1 MSNPTDWMKSEYDEL
16 VKKGFDWKPPVI
28 GGPSTGRAIIDDKE
42 RIMLCANNY
51 LSMSNHPKVKQA
63 AIDAVTS
70 HGAGSGSVRPIAGN
84 MDIHNEL
91 EDTIARFKNREAAL
105 YYQTGFAVNSGL
117 IPQLAGKNDSIIS
130 DQLNHGSIIDGVRLS
145 GVKKENRTIYAH
157 NDMGELED
165 RLKEAT
171 KKSEKTL
178 VIIMSEES
186 SSKSKRKL
194 VLPGD
199 LMETKSKPGR
209 GIFRKDGRVHASVV
223 GHSSDKSGYINVNGI
238 KGRYNPK
245 TGDKIIAI
253 CAETGPS
260 IWRMDIGAAFNSTLH
275 HSESGWKVPFG
286 DTARFLSIGDA
297 VWAEIFMVDAAG
309 THQITLKKDD
319 CRKLYSG
326 TIVKINPTNV
336 PRVIGKQGSMITT
349 IREKTQT
356 RIQIGQNGCIW
367 IDGKGND
374 ISLAQKAVEMIDE
387 EATSKGLTKKI
398 EKLLEK

>member
-1 MSNPTDWMKSEYDEL
+1 
-16 VKKGFDWKPPVI
+16 
-28 GGPSTGRAIIDDKE
+28 
-42 RIMLCANNY
+42 
-51 LSMSNHPKVKQA
+51 
-63 AIDAVTS
+63 
-70 HGAGSGSVRPIAGN
+70 
-84 MDIHNEL
+84 
-91 EDTIARFKNREAAL
+91 
-105 YYQTGFAVNSGL
+105 
-117 IPQLAGKNDSIIS
+117 
-130 DQLNHGSIIDGVRLS
+130 
-145 GVKKENRTIYAH
+145 
-157 NDMGELED
+157 
-165 RLKEAT
+165 
-171 KKSEKTL
+171 
-178 VIIMSEES
+178 MSEES
-186 SSKSKRKL
+186 SSESARKL

-209 GIFRKDGRVHASVV
+209 GIFRKDGRIHASVV

-245 TGDKIIAI
+245 TGDKIVAV

-260 IWRMDIGAAFNSTLH
+260 IWRMDIGASFNSTLH

-309 THQITLKKDD
+309 SHQISLKKDD

-356 RIQIGQNGCIW
+356 RIQIGQNGYIW
-367 IDGKGND
+367 IDGKGDD
-374 ISLAQKAVEMIDE
+374 ISLAQKAVEMINE
-387 EATSKGLTKKI
+387 ESTSKGLTKKI

>member
-1 MSNPTDWMKSEYDEL
+1 
-16 VKKGFDWKPPVI
+16 
-28 GGPSTGRAIIDDKE
+28 
-42 RIMLCANNY
+42 
-51 LSMSNHPKVKQA
+51 
-63 AIDAVTS
+63 
-70 HGAGSGSVRPIAGN
+70 
-84 MDIHNEL
+84 
-91 EDTIARFKNREAAL
+91 
-105 YYQTGFAVNSGL
+105 
-117 IPQLAGKNDSIIS
+117 
-130 DQLNHGSIIDGVRLS
+130 
-145 GVKKENRTIYAH
+145 
-157 NDMGELED
+157 
-165 RLKEAT
+165 
-171 KKSEKTL
+171 
-178 VIIMSEES
+178 MSEES
-186 SSKSKRKL
+186 SSERKL

-209 GIFRKDGRVHASVV
+209 GIFRKDGRIHASVV

-245 TGDKIIAI
+245 TGDKIVAV

-260 IWRMDIGAAFNSTLH
+260 IWRMDIGASFNSTLH

-309 THQITLKKDD
+309 SHQISLKKDD

-326 TIVKINPTNV
+326 TVVKINPTNV

-356 RIQIGQNGCIW
+356 RIQIGQNGYIW
-367 IDGKGND
+367 IDGKGDD
-374 ISLAQKAVEMIDE
+374 ISLAQKAVEMINE

>member
-1 MSNPTDWMKSEYDEL
+1 
-16 VKKGFDWKPPVI
+16 
-28 GGPSTGRAIIDDKE
+28 
-42 RIMLCANNY
+42 
-51 LSMSNHPKVKQA
+51 
-63 AIDAVTS
+63 
-70 HGAGSGSVRPIAGN
+70 
-84 MDIHNEL
+84 
-91 EDTIARFKNREAAL
+91 
-105 YYQTGFAVNSGL
+105 
-117 IPQLAGKNDSIIS
+117 
-130 DQLNHGSIIDGVRLS
+130 
-145 GVKKENRTIYAH
+145 
-157 NDMGELED
+157 
-165 RLKEAT
+165 
-171 KKSEKTL
+171 
-178 VIIMSEES
+178 MSEES
-186 SSKSKRKL
+186 SSESTRKS

-209 GIFRKDGRVHASVV
+209 GIFRKDGRIHASVV

-245 TGDKIIAI
+245 TGDKIVAV

-260 IWRMDIGAAFNSTLH
+260 IWRMDIGASFNSTLH

-309 THQITLKKDD
+309 SHQISLKKDD

-367 IDGKGND
+367 IDGKGDD
-374 ISLAQKAVEMIDE
+374 ISLAQKAVEMINE

>member
-1 MSNPTDWMKSEYDEL
+1 MS
-16 VKKGFDWKPPVI
+16 G
-28 GGPSTGRAIIDDKE
+28 
-42 RIMLCANNY
+42 
-51 LSMSNHPKVKQA
+51 
-63 AIDAVTS
+63 
-70 HGAGSGSVRPIAGN
+70 
-84 MDIHNEL
+84 
-91 EDTIARFKNREAAL
+91 
-105 YYQTGFAVNSGL
+105 
-117 IPQLAGKNDSIIS
+117 
-130 DQLNHGSIIDGVRLS
+130 
-145 GVKKENRTIYAH
+145 
-157 NDMGELED
+157 
-165 RLKEAT
+165 
-171 KKSEKTL
+171 
-178 VIIMSEES
+178 ES
-186 SSKSKRKL
+186 SSESARKL

-209 GIFRKDGRVHASVV
+209 GIFRKDGRIHASVV

-245 TGDKIIAI
+245 TGDKIVAV

-260 IWRMDIGAAFNSTLH
+260 IWRMDIGASFNSTLH

-309 THQITLKKDD
+309 SHQISLKKDD
-319 CRKLYSG
+319 CIKLYSG

-356 RIQIGQNGCIW
+356 RIQIGQNGYIW
-367 IDGKGND
+367 IDGKGDD
-374 ISLAQKAVEMIDE
+374 ISLAQKAVEMINE

>member
-1 MSNPTDWMKSEYDEL
+1 
-16 VKKGFDWKPPVI
+16 
-28 GGPSTGRAIIDDKE
+28 
-42 RIMLCANNY
+42 
-51 LSMSNHPKVKQA
+51 
-63 AIDAVTS
+63 
-70 HGAGSGSVRPIAGN
+70 
-84 MDIHNEL
+84 
-91 EDTIARFKNREAAL
+91 
-105 YYQTGFAVNSGL
+105 
-117 IPQLAGKNDSIIS
+117 
-130 DQLNHGSIIDGVRLS
+130 
-145 GVKKENRTIYAH
+145 
-157 NDMGELED
+157 
-165 RLKEAT
+165 
-171 KKSEKTL
+171 
-178 VIIMSEES
+178 
-186 SSKSKRKL
+186 
-194 VLPGD
+194 
-199 LMETKSKPGR
+199 METKSKPGR

-245 TGDKIIAI
+245 TGDKIVAV

-260 IWRMDIGAAFNSTLH
+260 IWRMDIGASFNSTLH

-309 THQITLKKDD
+309 SHQISLKKDD

-356 RIQIGQNGCIW
+356 RIQISQNGYIW
-367 IDGKGND
+367 IDGKGDD
-374 ISLAQKAVEMIDE
+374 ISLAQKAVEMINE

>member
-1 MSNPTDWMKSEYDEL
+1 
-16 VKKGFDWKPPVI
+16 
-28 GGPSTGRAIIDDKE
+28 
-42 RIMLCANNY
+42 
-51 LSMSNHPKVKQA
+51 
-63 AIDAVTS
+63 
-70 HGAGSGSVRPIAGN
+70 
-84 MDIHNEL
+84 
-91 EDTIARFKNREAAL
+91 
-105 YYQTGFAVNSGL
+105 
-117 IPQLAGKNDSIIS
+117 
-130 DQLNHGSIIDGVRLS
+130 
-145 GVKKENRTIYAH
+145 
-157 NDMGELED
+157 
-165 RLKEAT
+165 
-171 KKSEKTL
+171 
-178 VIIMSEES
+178 MSEES
-186 SSKSKRKL
+186 SSESARKL

-209 GIFRKDGRVHASVV
+209 GIFRKDGRIHASVV

-245 TGDKIIAI
+245 KGDKIVAV

-260 IWRMDIGAAFNSTLH
+260 IWRMDIGASFNSTLH

-297 VWAEIFMVDAAG
+297 VWAEIFLVDAAG
-309 THQITLKKDD
+309 SHQISLKKDD

-356 RIQIGQNGCIW
+356 RIQIGQNGYIW
-367 IDGKGND
+367 IDGKGDD
-374 ISLAQKAVEMIDE
+374 ISLAQKAVEMINE

>member
-1 MSNPTDWMKSEYDEL
+1 MS
-16 VKKGFDWKPPVI
+16 G
-28 GGPSTGRAIIDDKE
+28 
-42 RIMLCANNY
+42 
-51 LSMSNHPKVKQA
+51 
-63 AIDAVTS
+63 
-70 HGAGSGSVRPIAGN
+70 
-84 MDIHNEL
+84 
-91 EDTIARFKNREAAL
+91 
-105 YYQTGFAVNSGL
+105 
-117 IPQLAGKNDSIIS
+117 
-130 DQLNHGSIIDGVRLS
+130 
-145 GVKKENRTIYAH
+145 
-157 NDMGELED
+157 
-165 RLKEAT
+165 
-171 KKSEKTL
+171 
-178 VIIMSEES
+178 ES
-186 SSKSKRKL
+186 SSESARKL

-245 TGDKIIAI
+245 TGDKIVAV

-326 TIVKINPTNV
+326 TIVKIDPTNV

-367 IDGKGND
+367 IDGKGDD
-374 ISLAQKAVEMIDE
+374 ISLAQKAVEMINE

>member
-1 MSNPTDWMKSEYDEL
+1 MS
-16 VKKGFDWKPPVI
+16 G
-28 GGPSTGRAIIDDKE
+28 
-42 RIMLCANNY
+42 
-51 LSMSNHPKVKQA
+51 
-63 AIDAVTS
+63 
-70 HGAGSGSVRPIAGN
+70 
-84 MDIHNEL
+84 
-91 EDTIARFKNREAAL
+91 
-105 YYQTGFAVNSGL
+105 
-117 IPQLAGKNDSIIS
+117 
-130 DQLNHGSIIDGVRLS
+130 
-145 GVKKENRTIYAH
+145 
-157 NDMGELED
+157 
-165 RLKEAT
+165 
-171 KKSEKTL
+171 
-178 VIIMSEES
+178 ES
-186 SSKSKRKL
+186 SSESARKL

-245 TGDKIIAI
+245 TGDKIVAV

-260 IWRMDIGAAFNSTLH
+260 IWRMDIGASFNSTLH

-309 THQITLKKDD
+309 SHQISLKKDD

-356 RIQIGQNGCIW
+356 RIQIGQNGYIW
-367 IDGKGND
+367 IDGKGDD
-374 ISLAQKAVEMIDE
+374 ISLAQKAVEMINE

>member
-1 MSNPTDWMKSEYDEL
+1 
-16 VKKGFDWKPPVI
+16 
-28 GGPSTGRAIIDDKE
+28 
-42 RIMLCANNY
+42 
-51 LSMSNHPKVKQA
+51 
-63 AIDAVTS
+63 
-70 HGAGSGSVRPIAGN
+70 
-84 MDIHNEL
+84 
-91 EDTIARFKNREAAL
+91 
-105 YYQTGFAVNSGL
+105 
-117 IPQLAGKNDSIIS
+117 
-130 DQLNHGSIIDGVRLS
+130 
-145 GVKKENRTIYAH
+145 
-157 NDMGELED
+157 
-165 RLKEAT
+165 
-171 KKSEKTL
+171 
-178 VIIMSEES
+178 MSEES
-186 SSKSKRKL
+186 SSESTRKL

-209 GIFRKDGRVHASVV
+209 GIFRKDGRIHASVV

-245 TGDKIIAI
+245 KGDKIVAV

-260 IWRMDIGAAFNSTLH
+260 IWRMDIGASFNSTLH

-309 THQITLKKDD
+309 SHQISLKKDD

-356 RIQIGQNGCIW
+356 RIQIGQNGYIW
-367 IDGKGND
+367 IDGKGDD
-374 ISLAQKAVEMIDE
+374 ISLAQKAVEMINE

>member
-1 MSNPTDWMKSEYDEL
+1 MS
-16 VKKGFDWKPPVI
+16 G
-28 GGPSTGRAIIDDKE
+28 
-42 RIMLCANNY
+42 
-51 LSMSNHPKVKQA
+51 
-63 AIDAVTS
+63 
-70 HGAGSGSVRPIAGN
+70 
-84 MDIHNEL
+84 
-91 EDTIARFKNREAAL
+91 
-105 YYQTGFAVNSGL
+105 
-117 IPQLAGKNDSIIS
+117 
-130 DQLNHGSIIDGVRLS
+130 
-145 GVKKENRTIYAH
+145 
-157 NDMGELED
+157 
-165 RLKEAT
+165 
-171 KKSEKTL
+171 
-178 VIIMSEES
+178 ES
-186 SSKSKRKL
+186 SSESARKL

-199 LMETKSKPGR
+199 LMETKSKPGK
-209 GIFRKDGRVHASVV
+209 GIFRKDGRIHASVV

-245 TGDKIIAI
+245 TGDKIVAV

-260 IWRMDIGAAFNSTLH
+260 IWRMDIGASFNSTLH

-309 THQITLKKDD
+309 SHQISLKKDD

-326 TIVKINPTNV
+326 TIVKIDPTNV

-356 RIQIGQNGCIW
+356 RIQIGQNGYIW
-367 IDGKGND
+367 IDGKGDD
-374 ISLAQKAVEMIDE
+374 ISLAQKAVEMINE

>member
-1 MSNPTDWMKSEYDEL
+1 
-16 VKKGFDWKPPVI
+16 
-28 GGPSTGRAIIDDKE
+28 
-42 RIMLCANNY
+42 
-51 LSMSNHPKVKQA
+51 
-63 AIDAVTS
+63 
-70 HGAGSGSVRPIAGN
+70 
-84 MDIHNEL
+84 
-91 EDTIARFKNREAAL
+91 
-105 YYQTGFAVNSGL
+105 
-117 IPQLAGKNDSIIS
+117 
-130 DQLNHGSIIDGVRLS
+130 
-145 GVKKENRTIYAH
+145 
-157 NDMGELED
+157 
-165 RLKEAT
+165 
-171 KKSEKTL
+171 
-178 VIIMSEES
+178 MSEES
-186 SSKSKRKL
+186 SSKSTRKL

-199 LMETKSKPGR
+199 LMETKSKPGK
-209 GIFRKDGRVHASVV
+209 GIFRKDGRIHASVV

-238 KGRYNPK
+238 KGRYSPK

-326 TIVKINPTNV
+326 TIVKIDPTNV

-349 IREKTQT
+349 IREKTRT

>member
-1 MSNPTDWMKSEYDEL
+1 
-16 VKKGFDWKPPVI
+16 
-28 GGPSTGRAIIDDKE
+28 
-42 RIMLCANNY
+42 
-51 LSMSNHPKVKQA
+51 
-63 AIDAVTS
+63 
-70 HGAGSGSVRPIAGN
+70 
-84 MDIHNEL
+84 
-91 EDTIARFKNREAAL
+91 
-105 YYQTGFAVNSGL
+105 
-117 IPQLAGKNDSIIS
+117 
-130 DQLNHGSIIDGVRLS
+130 
-145 GVKKENRTIYAH
+145 
-157 NDMGELED
+157 
-165 RLKEAT
+165 
-171 KKSEKTL
+171 
-178 VIIMSEES
+178 MSEES
-186 SSKSKRKL
+186 SSKITRKL

-209 GIFRKDGRVHASVV
+209 GIFRKDGRIHASVV

-245 TGDKIIAI
+245 TGDKIVAV

-260 IWRMDIGAAFNSTLH
+260 IWRMDIGASFNSTLH

-309 THQITLKKDD
+309 SHQISLKKDD

-336 PRVIGKQGSMITT
+336 PRIIGKQGSMITT

-356 RIQIGQNGCIW
+356 RIQIGQNGYIW
-367 IDGKGND
+367 IDGKGDD
-374 ISLAQKAVEMIDE
+374 ISLAQKAVEMINE

>member
-1 MSNPTDWMKSEYDEL
+1 MS
-16 VKKGFDWKPPVI
+16 G
-28 GGPSTGRAIIDDKE
+28 
-42 RIMLCANNY
+42 
-51 LSMSNHPKVKQA
+51 
-63 AIDAVTS
+63 
-70 HGAGSGSVRPIAGN
+70 
-84 MDIHNEL
+84 
-91 EDTIARFKNREAAL
+91 
-105 YYQTGFAVNSGL
+105 
-117 IPQLAGKNDSIIS
+117 
-130 DQLNHGSIIDGVRLS
+130 
-145 GVKKENRTIYAH
+145 
-157 NDMGELED
+157 
-165 RLKEAT
+165 
-171 KKSEKTL
+171 
-178 VIIMSEES
+178 ES
-186 SSKSKRKL
+186 SSERKL

-209 GIFRKDGRVHASVV
+209 GIFRKDGRIHASVV

-245 TGDKIIAI
+245 TGDKIVAV

-260 IWRMDIGAAFNSTLH
+260 IWRMDIGASFNSTLH

-309 THQITLKKDD
+309 SHQISLKKDD

-356 RIQIGQNGCIW
+356 RIQIGQNGYIW
-367 IDGKGND
+367 IDGKGDD
-374 ISLAQKAVEMIDE
+374 ISLAQKAVEMINE

>member
-1 MSNPTDWMKSEYDEL
+1 MS
-16 VKKGFDWKPPVI
+16 G
-28 GGPSTGRAIIDDKE
+28 
-42 RIMLCANNY
+42 
-51 LSMSNHPKVKQA
+51 
-63 AIDAVTS
+63 
-70 HGAGSGSVRPIAGN
+70 
-84 MDIHNEL
+84 
-91 EDTIARFKNREAAL
+91 
-105 YYQTGFAVNSGL
+105 
-117 IPQLAGKNDSIIS
+117 
-130 DQLNHGSIIDGVRLS
+130 
-145 GVKKENRTIYAH
+145 
-157 NDMGELED
+157 
-165 RLKEAT
+165 
-171 KKSEKTL
+171 
-178 VIIMSEES
+178 ES
-186 SSKSKRKL
+186 SSESARKL

-199 LMETKSKPGR
+199 LMETKSKPVK
-209 GIFRKDGRVHASVV
+209 GIFRKDGRIHASVV

-245 TGDKIIAI
+245 KGDKIVAV

-260 IWRMDIGAAFNSTLH
+260 IWRMDIGASFNSTLH

-297 VWAEIFMVDAAG
+297 GWAEIFMVDAAG
-309 THQITLKKDD
+309 SHQISLKKDD

-356 RIQIGQNGCIW
+356 RIQIGQNGYIW
-367 IDGKGND
+367 IDGKGDD
-374 ISLAQKAVEMIDE
+374 ISLAQKAVEMINE

>member
-1 MSNPTDWMKSEYDEL
+1 
-16 VKKGFDWKPPVI
+16 
-28 GGPSTGRAIIDDKE
+28 
-42 RIMLCANNY
+42 
-51 LSMSNHPKVKQA
+51 
-63 AIDAVTS
+63 
-70 HGAGSGSVRPIAGN
+70 
-84 MDIHNEL
+84 
-91 EDTIARFKNREAAL
+91 
-105 YYQTGFAVNSGL
+105 
-117 IPQLAGKNDSIIS
+117 
-130 DQLNHGSIIDGVRLS
+130 
-145 GVKKENRTIYAH
+145 
-157 NDMGELED
+157 
-165 RLKEAT
+165 
-171 KKSEKTL
+171 
-178 VIIMSEES
+178 MSEES
-186 SSKSKRKL
+186 SSESARKL

-199 LMETKSKPGR
+199 LMETKSKPGK

-245 TGDKIIAI
+245 TGDKIVAV

-260 IWRMDIGAAFNSTLH
+260 IWRMDIGASFNSTLH

-309 THQITLKKDD
+309 SHQISLKKDD

-356 RIQIGQNGCIW
+356 RIQIGQNGYIW
-367 IDGKGND
+367 IDGKGDD
-374 ISLAQKAVEMIDE
+374 ISLAQKAVEMINE

>member
-1 MSNPTDWMKSEYDEL
+1 
-16 VKKGFDWKPPVI
+16 
-28 GGPSTGRAIIDDKE
+28 
-42 RIMLCANNY
+42 
-51 LSMSNHPKVKQA
+51 
-63 AIDAVTS
+63 
-70 HGAGSGSVRPIAGN
+70 
-84 MDIHNEL
+84 
-91 EDTIARFKNREAAL
+91 
-105 YYQTGFAVNSGL
+105 
-117 IPQLAGKNDSIIS
+117 
-130 DQLNHGSIIDGVRLS
+130 
-145 GVKKENRTIYAH
+145 
-157 NDMGELED
+157 
-165 RLKEAT
+165 
-171 KKSEKTL
+171 
-178 VIIMSEES
+178 MSEES
-186 SSKSKRKL
+186 SSESARKL

-209 GIFRKDGRVHASVV
+209 GIFRKDGRIHASVV

-245 TGDKIIAI
+245 TGDKIVAV

-260 IWRMDIGAAFNSTLH
+260 IWRMDIGASFNSTLH

-309 THQITLKKDD
+309 SHQISLKKDD

-356 RIQIGQNGCIW
+356 RIQIGQNGYIW
-367 IDGKGND
+367 IDGKGDD
-374 ISLAQKAVEMIDE
+374 ISLAQKAIEMINE

>member
-1 MSNPTDWMKSEYDEL
+1 
-16 VKKGFDWKPPVI
+16 
-28 GGPSTGRAIIDDKE
+28 
-42 RIMLCANNY
+42 
-51 LSMSNHPKVKQA
+51 
-63 AIDAVTS
+63 
-70 HGAGSGSVRPIAGN
+70 
-84 MDIHNEL
+84 
-91 EDTIARFKNREAAL
+91 
-105 YYQTGFAVNSGL
+105 
-117 IPQLAGKNDSIIS
+117 
-130 DQLNHGSIIDGVRLS
+130 
-145 GVKKENRTIYAH
+145 
-157 NDMGELED
+157 
-165 RLKEAT
+165 
-171 KKSEKTL
+171 
-178 VIIMSEES
+178 MSEES
-186 SSKSKRKL
+186 SSERKL

-209 GIFRKDGRVHASVV
+209 GIFRKDGRIHASVV

-245 TGDKIIAI
+245 TGDKIVAV

-260 IWRMDIGAAFNSTLH
+260 IWRMDIGASFNSTLH

-309 THQITLKKDD
+309 SHQISLKKDD
-319 CRKLYSG
+319 CRKLYSR
-326 TIVKINPTNV
+326 TVVKINPTNV

-356 RIQIGQNGCIW
+356 RIQIGQNGYIW
-367 IDGKGND
+367 IDGKGDD
-374 ISLAQKAVEMIDE
+374 ISLAQKAVEMINE

>member
-1 MSNPTDWMKSEYDEL
+1 MS
-16 VKKGFDWKPPVI
+16 G
-28 GGPSTGRAIIDDKE
+28 
-42 RIMLCANNY
+42 
-51 LSMSNHPKVKQA
+51 
-63 AIDAVTS
+63 
-70 HGAGSGSVRPIAGN
+70 
-84 MDIHNEL
+84 
-91 EDTIARFKNREAAL
+91 
-105 YYQTGFAVNSGL
+105 
-117 IPQLAGKNDSIIS
+117 
-130 DQLNHGSIIDGVRLS
+130 
-145 GVKKENRTIYAH
+145 
-157 NDMGELED
+157 
-165 RLKEAT
+165 
-171 KKSEKTL
+171 
-178 VIIMSEES
+178 ES
-186 SSKSKRKL
+186 SSESARKL

-199 LMETKSKPGR
+199 LMETKSKRGR

-245 TGDKIIAI
+245 TGDKIVAV

-260 IWRMDIGAAFNSTLH
+260 IWRMDIGASFNSTLH

-309 THQITLKKDD
+309 SHQISLKKDD

-326 TIVKINPTNV
+326 TVVKINPTNV

-356 RIQIGQNGCIW
+356 RIQIGQNGYIW
-367 IDGKGND
+367 IDGKGDD
-374 ISLAQKAVEMIDE
+374 ISLAQKAVEMINE

>member
-1 MSNPTDWMKSEYDEL
+1 
-16 VKKGFDWKPPVI
+16 
-28 GGPSTGRAIIDDKE
+28 
-42 RIMLCANNY
+42 
-51 LSMSNHPKVKQA
+51 
-63 AIDAVTS
+63 
-70 HGAGSGSVRPIAGN
+70 
-84 MDIHNEL
+84 
-91 EDTIARFKNREAAL
+91 
-105 YYQTGFAVNSGL
+105 
-117 IPQLAGKNDSIIS
+117 
-130 DQLNHGSIIDGVRLS
+130 
-145 GVKKENRTIYAH
+145 
-157 NDMGELED
+157 
-165 RLKEAT
+165 
-171 KKSEKTL
+171 
-178 VIIMSEES
+178 MSEES
-186 SSKSKRKL
+186 SSKSTRKL

-199 LMETKSKPGR
+199 LMETKSKPGK
-209 GIFRKDGRVHASVV
+209 GIFRKDGRIHASVV

-245 TGDKIIAI
+245 TGDKIVAV

-260 IWRMDIGAAFNSTLH
+260 IWRMDIGASFNSTLH

-309 THQITLKKDD
+309 SHQISLKKDD

-356 RIQIGQNGCIW
+356 RIQIGQNGYIW
-367 IDGKGND
+367 IDGKGDD
-374 ISLAQKAVEMIDE
+374 ISLAQKAVEMINE

>member
-1 MSNPTDWMKSEYDEL
+1 
-16 VKKGFDWKPPVI
+16 
-28 GGPSTGRAIIDDKE
+28 
-42 RIMLCANNY
+42 
-51 LSMSNHPKVKQA
+51 
-63 AIDAVTS
+63 
-70 HGAGSGSVRPIAGN
+70 
-84 MDIHNEL
+84 
-91 EDTIARFKNREAAL
+91 
-105 YYQTGFAVNSGL
+105 
-117 IPQLAGKNDSIIS
+117 
-130 DQLNHGSIIDGVRLS
+130 
-145 GVKKENRTIYAH
+145 
-157 NDMGELED
+157 
-165 RLKEAT
+165 
-171 KKSEKTL
+171 
-178 VIIMSEES
+178 MSEES
-186 SSKSKRKL
+186 SSESARKL

-199 LMETKSKPGR
+199 LMETKSKPGK

-245 TGDKIIAI
+245 TGDKIVAV

-260 IWRMDIGAAFNSTLH
+260 IWRMDIGASFNSTLH

-309 THQITLKKDD
+309 SHQISLKKDD

-326 TIVKINPTNV
+326 TIVKIDPTNV

-367 IDGKGND
+367 IDGKGDD
-374 ISLAQKAVEMIDE
+374 ISLAQKAVEMINE